1 MNGTAQNTFG
11 NGLQNGS
18 VDVNGAGSSH
28 ESPEHQ
34 QATSSAPL
42 RNGFPGNH
50 NEEIV
55 EHLYQAGFQAGN
67 YSDILLHVHQNMYR
81 LHSIILSRSPYLAH
95 LMSTTLQP
103 GGQRAIY
110 VPLDH
115 DREVTPDG
123 FAIALGYLYSSAS
136 LRLIHPENARAVL
149 AAACL
154 LGGMDDL
161 CEFAYDVCRRS
172 ISLDNIGSWLD
183 FVDVPEAAPGSATP
197 IRAGTPMRTG
207 TPMLPGTP
215 TLASPPPLPQPT
227 SLFGLYTQRL
237 RGDVFNFLVVV
248 LPATLDLTG
257 ANEDPSEPSGRDVL
271 MQVFSRLPFEMFK
284 SAVESP
290 TFQFGTDQARFKFAK
305 DTIEVRKRS
314 NPRAA
319 GTEETV
325 VLAFGG
331 GNFGGSAVHVTRKL
345 KKKPLWKVSS

>member
-1 MNGTAQNTFG
+1 MNGTASASQSSYV
-11 NGLQNGS
+11 NGHQNGS
-18 VDVNGAGSSH
+18 AGANGAGSPY
-28 ESPEHQ
+28 EAAENE
-34 QATSSAPL
+34 QATSSASPQ
-42 RNGFPGNH
+42 NGYVFPANHH

-55 EHLYQAGFQAGN
+55 EHLYQSGFQAGN

-95 LMSTTLQP
+95 LMSTMQP
-103 GGQRAIY
+103 NVQRAIY

-136 LRLIHPENARAVL
+136 LRLVHPDNARGVL

-154 LGGMDDL
+154 LGGMDEL
-161 CEFAYDVCRRS
+161 CEFAYDVCRRH

-183 FVDVPEAAPGSATP
+183 FVEIPDTTSGSVTP
-197 IRAGTPMRTG
+197 LRSG

-215 TLASPPPLPQPT
+215 TMATPPPLPQPT
-227 SLFGLYTQRL
+227 TLFGLYTQRL
-237 RGDVFNFLVVV
+237 RSDVFNFLVVT
-248 LPATLDLTG
+248 LPASLDLSDTSQNG
-257 ANEDPSEPSGRDVL
+257 SEPSGRDVL
-271 MQVFSRLPFEMFK
+271 MQIFAQVPFELFK

-290 TFQFGTDQARFKFAK
+290 TFQIGSDQARFKFAK
-305 DTIEVRKRS
+305 DTIEVRKRT

-319 GTEETV
+319 GAEETV

-331 GNFGGSAVHVTRKL
+331 GGGGSAVHVARKL
-345 KKKPLWKVSS
+345 RKKPLWKVNS